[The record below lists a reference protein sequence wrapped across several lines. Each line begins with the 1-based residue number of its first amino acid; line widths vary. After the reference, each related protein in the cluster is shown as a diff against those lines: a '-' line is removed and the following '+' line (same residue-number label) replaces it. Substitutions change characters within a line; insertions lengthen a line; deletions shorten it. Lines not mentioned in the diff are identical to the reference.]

1 MNDINN
7 FIEGVKNKNYI
18 KVGWPIRNVIRIS
31 FNFYII

>member
-18 KVGWPIRNVIRIS
+18 KVGWPRNMIRIS